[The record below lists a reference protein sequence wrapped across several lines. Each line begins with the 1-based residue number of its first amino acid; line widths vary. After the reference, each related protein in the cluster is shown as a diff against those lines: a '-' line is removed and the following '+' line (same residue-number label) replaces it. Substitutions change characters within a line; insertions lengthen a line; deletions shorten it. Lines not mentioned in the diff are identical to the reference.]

1 MELWTDRERNLAGNG
16 ANLAFGAA
24 CLAVHDASQA
34 AAGAPELSDE
44 ARCLLDEMTFS
55 QDQLLDL
62 LSAGAHA
69 SVCELALSIVVL
81 AHRVEMLIE

>member
-1 MELWTDRERNLAGNG
+1 MDQRTARERNRVGNE

-24 CLAVHDASQA
+24 CLAVHDVSQA
-34 AAGAPELSDE
+34 TADRTLSEDV
-44 ARCLLDEMTFS
+44 RLLVDEMAIS

-62 LSAGAHA
+62 FSAGAHA

-81 AHRVEMLIE
+81 ADRISMLIE